1 MSLIERDRLAAA
13 RKAPF
18 SVGLLGKT
26 IETDT
31 VRSLGV
37 DCETGNL
44 LVNPQYIEDQAK
56 DFPPGYIIL
65 HEELHVWLK
74 HPQRGK
80 GRDPYLWNIAADAAV
95 EYILRGLFQWQP
107 PEEYVTAERYGLKP
121 GLSAEAYYKALS
133 EMVSE
138 AAKQGDNDDEQDG
151 GKGGDS
157 GESGN
162 AGSQRR
168 KDKEDGD
175 NAQGSGEQQDGEQDQ
190 AGQQGGETG
199 QQDGQDGQQD
209 GKQDGQQGGGASG
222 QDGQSQCQN
231 QASAGRRKGPLG
243 EYKTIGESEHG
254 ISDEAREKAGAQG
267 SMPKSAYKGAIK
279 RLADQFYTEELEA
292 MKQAYEDSDPSR
304 SAGLYCGPAKE
315 VEVWASKGI
324 AIADSLIPSMAPANG
339 VEDLTYTR
347 QRMVGYG
354 LINYDVILP
363 GMRDFGLVA
372 VVVDTSAS
380 MEPDQLGFSIGVI
393 NGLIMAGYKVLL
405 VHWDTTL
412 RKTEIVESPIN
423 HTMLSGRGGTDMTSP
438 IYWLKDEHPEI
449 ENVVIIT
456 DGYNGYNWPD
466 TGYIRQ
472 DSRRVVVAIVPR
484 GHAGMCP
491 YPVVFSDGTKMK
503 GLG

>member
-1 MSLIERDRLAAA
+1 MSSIEAQRLAAA

-26 IETDT
+26 IQTT
-31 VRSLGV
+31 AIPTIAV
-37 DCETGNL
+37 DCDTGSL
-44 LVNPQYIEDQAK
+44 LVNPDYVESRLK
-56 DFPPGYIIL
+56 DFPPGYVIL

-95 EYILRGLFQWQP
+95 EYILRDLFNGWQP
-107 PEEYVTAERYGLKP
+107 PEGYVTAERYGLRP
-121 GLSAEAYYKALS
+121 GLSAESYYKTLTELAQ
-133 EMVSE
+133 
-138 AAKQGDNDDEQDG
+138 AAQQDKAKDGDRKESGQGQGKSGQGGQEQDQNEDEDEDKQDSGDDQGD
-151 GKGGDS
+151 GK
-157 GESGN
+157 
-162 AGSQRR
+162 
-168 KDKEDGD
+168 DGD
-175 NAQGSGEQQDGEQDQ
+175 QDSQQDGEDDQQD
-190 AGQQGGETG
+190 GKDG
-199 QQDGQDGQQD
+199 QQDGQ
-209 GKQDGQQGGGASG
+209 GKEDQGPGGKRS
-222 QDGQSQCQN
+222 
-231 QASAGRRKGPLG
+231 GPLG
-243 EYKTIGESEHG
+243 DYKTIGESEHG
-254 ISDEAREKAGAQG
+254 VPGDVREKAGAEG
-267 SMPKSAYKGAIK
+267 SMPKSAYRPVVKK
-279 RLADQFYTEELEA
+279 LADQCYSEELETV
-292 MKQAYEDSDPSR
+292 KGEYEESDPFR
-304 SAGLYCGPAKE
+304 AAGLYCGPAKE
-315 VEVWASKGI
+315 IEVWASKGI

-354 LINYDVILP
+354 LINHDVILP
-363 GMRDFGLVA
+363 GMRDYGMVA

-456 DGYNGYNWPD
+456 DGYNGYSWPD

-472 DSRRVVVAIVPR
+472 DSRRVVVVIVPR
-484 GHAGMCP
+484 GHAGLCP
-491 YPVVFSDGTKMK
+491 YTVVLSDGTKMK